1 MSEDRFE
8 QLFSAMS
15 VEWNKAEK
23 AIKLAEN
30 IDGEVVIPAI
40 FELRYAGRRLVEAW
54 AIRLSELESSLAL
67 LKDAKFDC
75 HRARHDAIDAAT
87 SKMVGDMNVAVEFL
101 SASVIIKLF
110 PLFSEFYGS
119 LLEVRERIAI
129 SREDRENR
137 DKIYDTI
144 QNVDLDRLAVLY
156 RQFKSCEPLMV
167 RGAEKEAIDAAE
179 LVRQAAASIRQ
190 GRIGLWV
197 GIAGSIIGIVGLI
210 LAWKGLR

>member
-1 MSEDRFE
+1 MSDDRFD
-8 QLFSAMS
+8 QLFLAIGL
-15 VEWNKAEK
+15 EWNKAKK

-54 AIRLSELESSLAL
+54 TSRSSDIDTSLAL

-101 SASVIIKLF
+101 SAGVIIKLF
-110 PLFSEFYGS
+110 PSFSEFYGS

-129 SREDRENR
+129 SREDRQNR

-144 QNVDLDRLAVLY
+144 QNVDLDRLATLY
-156 RQFKSCEPLMV
+156 RQFKSCEPLESVMSNQV
-167 RGAEKEAIDAAE
+167 H
-179 LVRQAAASIRQ
+179 
-190 GRIGLWV
+190 
-197 GIAGSIIGIVGLI
+197 I
-210 LAWKGLR
+210 LRR